1 MPYALCTRTFKIVR
15 VCLAK
20 VNVEKIRWTFT
31 LHIFFFVALAIFSFL
46 KRISTLWH
54 RRHCALKF
62 LSDNLFLHNSPLL
75 WRNDENWFYFFFA
88 LKSIICIT
96 FFSVLRFVLWKL
108 FLRKSLNILN
118 PSKILIHAELGV
130 FEKFAWLTVS
140 CLASL
145 WSQFFTLICVSH
157 QIRWAGGFA
166 YSRYCLCFVVI
177 FWQSFSE
184 FYATKIDNKT

>member
-96 FFSVLRFVLWKL
+96 FFSVLQFVLWKL
-108 FLRKSLNILN
+108 FLRKSPNNSQSIQNIN
-118 PSKILIHAELGV
+118 PRWIGCVRKVCMTYSKL
-130 FEKFAWLTVS
+130 FSKFVVAIFYADLRQPPNQVGRWFCV
-140 CLASL
+140 
-145 WSQFFTLICVSH
+145 FTLLFMFCCDFLAI
-157 QIRWAGGFA
+157 I
-166 YSRYCLCFVVI
+166 
-177 FWQSFSE
+177 
-184 FYATKIDNKT
+184 